1 MQRILVHIS
10 LQRFQ
15 IIRIHHSENKML
27 KSVQSTLSHLITT
40 SVPRAMFTHFL
51 VEHGLSQYYIHI
63 EWIYLGVELHNLM
76 NISNPLTFRVKTF
89 QLSLSMKSPLNVNSS
104 GLKRFDSE
112 RKIFQDIYSKCL
124 IITDNTL
131 QSRSCL

>member
-1 MQRILVHIS
+1 MDYLNTI
-10 LQRFQ
+10 
-15 IIRIHHSENKML
+15 K
-27 KSVQSTLSHLITT
+27 
-40 SVPRAMFTHFL
+40 
-51 VEHGLSQYYIHI
+51 I

-76 NISNPLTFRVKTF
+76 NISNPLTFRVETF
-89 QLSLSMKSPLNVNSS
+89 QLSLSMKFALNVNSS

-131 QSRSCL
+131 QSRSSPLGPGQTATQCFIKHLFVYNYMSVKQNLLVSVFVHERLMMLNNVD